1 MKELITVTASLAV
14 YVDSLQSAFDRYG
27 GLSRVEFDITYDNKR
42 SLDIFVDMDVFDDYV
57 KELSRSF
64 AADSKVVRTPIVDE
78 SGWFMQTYEFETA
91 HSMTVRVR
99 AVTYEPDDER
109 S

>member
-14 YVDSLQSAFDRYG
+14 YIDGLQSAFDRYG
-27 GLSRVEFDITYDNKR
+27 GLSRIEFDIMYDNMR
-42 SLDIFVDMDVFDDYV
+42 SLDILVDMDVFDDYV

-64 AADSKVVRTPIVDE
+64 AAESKVVRTPIADE
-78 SGWFMQTYEFETA
+78 SDWFQQTYEFETA
-91 HSMTVRVR
+91 HKMTVRVR
-99 AVTYEPDDER
+99 AVAYEPDDER